1 MSLIP
6 ITLREWERLNDWMLR
21 EYNNFLRALNEAYK
35 KWNEV
40 KVEAMLKHLD
50 KII

>member
-1 MSLIP
+1 MRLIS

-21 EYNNFLRALNEAYK
+21 EYSNFLHALKRAHK

-40 KVEAMLKHLD
+40 KVKAMLEHLD
-50 KII
+50 NII